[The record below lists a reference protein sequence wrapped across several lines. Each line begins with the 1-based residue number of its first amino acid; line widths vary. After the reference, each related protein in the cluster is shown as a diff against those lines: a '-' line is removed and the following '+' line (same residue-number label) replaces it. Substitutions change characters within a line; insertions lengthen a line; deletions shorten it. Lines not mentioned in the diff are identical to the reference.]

1 MPPGPALG
9 EVLKEVY
16 ERQLDGTV
24 ADFDAAFALGKRL
37 AEERR
42 LY

>member
-1 MPPGPALG
+1 
-9 EVLKEVY
+9 VY

-24 ADFDAAFALGKRL
+24 ADFDAACALAREFAR
-37 AEERR
+37 ERQ